1 MKIGLLSLHKNSNY
15 GWVLQCYALLS
26 VLKRLG
32 HDVTYIDK
40 VDFTKRKKKEI
51 IKLWVISALRIIF
64 GKKKVRCN
72 INLFFNKYIIP
83 RTSEIRTVR
92 GLNKLQYFDAVIV
105 GSDQVWRPQYVHP
118 IENYYLDF
126 VKSNVCR
133 KISYA
138 ASFGTDEAEYSAD
151 EIRKCGDLL
160 NSFHAV
166 SIRESSAIHLMH
178 DVYKWQSVPPVHV
191 LDPTLLLEQGDY
203 DKLIG
208 QSETATMIFDGYIF
222 CYLLD
227 MTSEKNSIVR
237 MLEADLRKEAY
248 SIQLKS
254 SPNPTVGK
262 WLKAF
267 KDADFVFTDSYH
279 GCIFSI
285 IFRKPFIVIGNRVRG
300 LARFTSL
307 LEMFGLED
315 LMIESSEE
323 LTSERI
329 DRCLSIDWHEIEES
343 IAKYRKLSI
352 SFLINALSSR

>member
-15 GWVLQCYALLS
+15 GWMLQCYALLS
-26 VLKRLG
+26 ILKRLG

-51 IKLWVISALRIIF
+51 IKSQIRIFLRTLL
-64 GKKKVRCN
+64 GKKHPNCN
-72 INLFFNKYIIP
+72 INLFFKEYITP

-92 GLNKLQYFDAVIV
+92 ELNKLQYFGAVIV

-118 IENYYLDF
+118 IESYYLDF
-126 VKSNVCR
+126 VKNETCR

-138 ASFGTDEAEYSAD
+138 ASFGTDEAEYSVD
-151 EIRKCGDLL
+151 EIQKCGDLL
-160 NSFHAV
+160 RTFSAV
-166 SIRESSAIHLMH
+166 SVRESSAISLIG
-178 DVYKWQSVPPVHV
+178 DVYKWRSVSPVHV
-191 LDPTLLLEQGDY
+191 LDPTLLLDRSDY
-203 DKLIG
+203 DRLIE
-208 QSETATMIFDGYIF
+208 QSESIAFNGNIF

-227 MTSEKNSIVR
+227 MTSEKDSIVR
-237 MLEADLRKEAY
+237 LLESVLHKNSY
-248 SIQLKS
+248 SIQMNVPS
-254 SPNPTVGK
+254 IPIVEN

-285 IFRKPFIVIGNRVRG
+285 IFKKPFIVIGNRIRG

-315 LMIESSEE
+315 LMIESLEE

-329 DRCLSIDWHEIEES
+329 DRCLSINWNEIEKS

-352 SFLINALSSR
+352 SFLINALSSH